1 MAIDKSR
8 KFITLVRLGY
18 AVRGL
23 TYILLGVLALGTSG
37 KAMEGATGVFD
48 YLREFPLGKPLLWV
62 VALGLI
68 AYAVF
73 KLLSAIANIQNRPE
87 DTKGRVKR
95 VGDFASGVV
104 HVALAY
110 IALRFAR
117 GERPQSDG
125 GEAMAQPV
133 LDFELGPLVIGLI
146 GVGTLIAAAMQV
158 KQAATGGFM
167 KHIAGHAP
175 RPVETA
181 GRAGFAAR
189 AVVFAIV
196 GWSLVRAAWH
206 EEGTA
211 VKGLGEALLELR
223 DAGLLYTLVA
233 IGLLLFGA
241 FSLVTARWRIVPDI
255 HRGDLKPGLHR
266 PHL

>member
-48 YLREFPLGKPLLWV
+48 YLREFPLGKPLMWI

-68 AYAVF
+68 AYAIF
-73 KLLSAIANIQNRPE
+73 KLMSAIANIQNRPA
-87 DTKGRVKR
+87 DTKGMIKR

-110 IALRFAR
+110 VALRFAR
-117 GERPQSDG
+117 GERPRSDG
-125 GEAMAQPV
+125 GESMAQPV
-133 LDFELGPLVIGLI
+133 MDFELGPLVIGLI
-146 GVGTLIAAAMQV
+146 GLGTLIAAAMQV

-175 RPVETA
+175 RAVETA

-196 GWSLVRAAWH
+196 GWSLVRAAWR
-206 EEGTA
+206 EESSA
-211 VKGLGEALLELR
+211 VKGLGKALLELR

-233 IGLLLFGA
+233 VGLLLFGA
-241 FSLVTARWRIVPDI
+241 FSLITARWRIVPDI
-255 HRGDLKPGLHR
+255 HRGDLKPDLHR
-266 PHL
+266 PHH